1 MPPRKPKKPPAIK
14 KTPAPARK
22 KKTSASKTRAPA
34 RPTPSADNLVPEYD
48 HAYKTTS
55 EIAASV
61 FGFDPA
67 MVRQSASNGML
78 KERIAEIMLLDL
90 AALDADQ
97 RTAFDTAFTQGA
109 AIGLESVL
117 RGVKMAAV
125 TGDTKA
131 AELYMA
137 FTAAQRHSADGATS
151 GGAMVRRLRV
161 EVTTD
166 D

>member
-1 MPPRKPKKPPAIK
+1 MPPRKTKKPPAIK
-14 KTPAPARK
+14 KMPAAARAK
-22 KKTSASKTRAPA
+22 KARVAKTMAPA

-48 HAYKTTS
+48 LAYKTTT
-55 EIAASV
+55 EIAESV

-90 AALDADQ
+90 TTLDDDQ
-97 RTAFDTAFTQGA
+97 RKAFDTAFMQGA

-117 RGVKMAAV
+117 RGVKLAAV

-137 FTAAQRHSADGATS
+137 FTAAQRHPT
-151 GGAMVRRLRV
+151 GGSDAVGPVRRLRV

-166 D
+166 E